1 MVKFYDVI
9 VKEKSPTQKYISEL
23 QQLEICLIWA
33 NFQKDYTKVN
43 VMVMSVFPL
52 INIFFKIIKQL

>member
-52 INIFFKIIKQL
+52 INIFF